1 MSSSALTDLTGGAF
15 PYRPRVALQGA
26 LSVIATILL
35 ASLMAFALVMAF
47 MIQAAKAAPP
57 IDPVAGDL
65 PPAGLFFNAGRDD
78 ALFEAPTLKSEVA
91 IDLNGE
97 VARVRVRQHY
107 HNPASVWLE
116 GIYVFPLPERSAV
129 DRLVMIVGERRVEG
143 RILEKAEAERVYRQA
158 AADGRRASLLSSK
171 RPNVFVISVANVAP
185 GKEIVIEIEYQ
196 DRATYED
203 GRYSYRFPMV
213 VAPRYT
219 PGEAAPLVRM
229 PLDSLAPDPKVQPIG
244 HRGDETDQDLEPLPR
259 SRDLFGPVR
268 RPAEGLA
275 NPVSL
280 VVALDA
286 GLPIAELVSLT
297 HAVEIEQRG
306 AGRRLVTLAEQS
318 VPADRDFVLE
328 WRPAVGRE
336 PEATVFAEEI
346 DGETYLLV
354 GLLPPREPERDD
366 DAGPTRPPRD
376 LIFVVDTSGSMH
388 GRSIVQARQAVL
400 FALDR
405 LAPGDRFNVIRFDSK
420 TRSLFGALRP
430 ASDTNLRRA
439 RAYVRDLEAEGGT
452 EMRPALDLAL
462 AETTVP
468 GRLRQVVFLTDGAVS
483 NEHDLFLTIAK
494 RLGDIRLF
502 TVGIGS
508 APNSYFMR
516 KAAELG
522 HGSFTYIGDPGEVS
536 ARMTGL
542 LRKLE
547 RPALTDVAVSW
558 PPAEGAELYP
568 AALPDLYTDA
578 PVSFTAR
585 LKGVPLNAL
594 QGELLLSGRRG
605 AVPWRRKIRL
615 TGARPAPG
623 VAAIWGRAKFADIQD
638 GRYRGDDSADLRRRA
653 VAVALKHR
661 LVTVHTS
668 LVAVDEE
675 RARPE
680 DQSLDSAEVPR
691 NLPHGMDYAKIFGAG
706 HEIMPLR
713 TLPAPLMRKAAA
725 QGQAVALPQ
734 TATPAVYLTLSGLAL
749 LLLGCTLLIAVGR
762 IRRAGF

>member
-1 MSSSALTDLTGGAF
+1 MSSSALTDFTGGAF
-15 PYRPRVALQGA
+15 PYRTRVALQQA
-26 LSVIATILL
+26 LSVIATTLV
-35 ASLMAFALVMAF
+35 ASLMAFALVLAF
-47 MIQAAKAAPP
+47 MIQAAKAAQPV
-57 IDPVAGDL
+57 DPVAADL
-65 PPAGLFFNAGRDD
+65 PTAGLFFNAGRDD

-91 IDLNGE
+91 IDINGE
-97 VARVRVRQHY
+97 VARVRVRQRF
-107 HNPASVWLE
+107 HNPSSLWLE

-158 AADGRRASLLSSK
+158 AAEGRRASLLSSK
-171 RPNVFVISVANVAP
+171 RPNVFVTSVANVAP
-185 GKEIVIEIEYQ
+185 GEEIVIEIEYQ

-219 PGEAAPLVRM
+219 PGSDAPLVRM
-229 PLDSLAPDPKVQPIG
+229 PVDPVAPGPKAQPIA
-244 HRGDETDQDLEPLPR
+244 HSGDETDQDLEPAAR
-259 SRDLFGPVR
+259 GRDLFGPVR
-268 RPAEGLA
+268 RPEEGLA

-286 GLPIAELVSLT
+286 GLPIAELASLY
-297 HAVEIEQRG
+297 HAVDIKHPG
-306 AGRRLVTLAEQS
+306 AGWQLVTLTEES

-328 WRPAVGRE
+328 WRPAVVEE

-354 GLLPPREPERDD
+354 GLLPPQESGEGD
-366 DAGPTRPPRD
+366 DAVPSRPPRD

-400 FALDR
+400 FALGR
-405 LAPGDRFNVIRFDSK
+405 LTPEDRFNVIRFDSK
-420 TRSLFGALRP
+420 TSSLFRSLRP
-430 ASDTNLRRA
+430 ASGPNLRHA
-439 RAYVRDLEAEGGT
+439 RTYVRALGANGGT
-452 EMRPALDLAL
+452 EMRRALDLAL
-462 AETTVP
+462 AEATVP
-468 GRLRQVVFLTDGAVS
+468 GRLRQVVFLTDGAIS

-494 RLGDIRLF
+494 RLGEVRLF

-547 RPALTDVAVSW
+547 RPALTNLAVSW
-558 PPAEGAELYP
+558 PAAAGAELYP
-568 AALPDLYTDA
+568 AALPDLYADE
-578 PVSFTAR
+578 PVSFAAR

-605 AVPWRRKIRL
+605 ALSWQRKVRL
-615 TGARPAPG
+615 TGARPAHG
-623 VAAIWGRAKFADIQD
+623 VAAIWGRAKFEDIQD
-638 GRYRGDDSADLRRRA
+638 GRYRGDDSAELRRRA

-661 LVTVHTS
+661 MVTTYTS

-675 RARPE
+675 PARPKDE
-680 DQSLDSAEVPR
+680 ALGSAEVPR
-691 NLPHGMDYAKIFGAG
+691 NLPQGMDYAKIFGAG
-706 HEIMPLR
+706 SEVMPLR
-713 TLPAPLMRKAAA
+713 TLPEPLMRKASA
-725 QGQAVALPQ
+725 QGQAVALPR
-734 TATPAVYLTLSGLAL
+734 TATPAAYLTLSGLAL
-749 LLLGCTLLIAVGR
+749 LLLGCAMLIAIGR
-762 IRRAGF
+762 VRRAGY